1 LESKA
6 MTTLRPAAVAGTFY
20 PADAQDLR
28 DALAGHLASASL
40 FAAAEAERPPKLLV
54 VPHAGY
60 IYSGDVAAR
69 AYAPLA
75 RWRGH
80 VTRVVLLGPVHRV
93 PVRGLAAPTVSA
105 FQTPLGRVPLD
116 RVALASLDDL
126 RQVVW
131 TDLPHAPEHSLE
143 VQLPFLQTVLGDGF
157 TLVPL
162 AVGQA
167 RPSEVAEVLE
177 RLWGGDETLI
187 VISSDLSHFL
197 PYAEAQAR
205 DQATVQRILRFATDL
220 EGTEACGAA
229 PLNGALLA
237 AHRHGL
243 APRLLGM
250 RNSADIAGGDPRRVV
265 GYGAIAFDAV
275 AGPSSVATDAVLGH
289 ALVTAA
295 RQAIAGGLGLAHD
308 APPATGDHPALYR
321 LGATFVTLH
330 GAGGQLRGCVGRL
343 EATRALGEDVRA
355 NALAAAFADRRFAP
369 LRADE
374 WPGLRV
380 EVSLLDAPE
389 PLGVRHE
396 AEALAAL
403 RPGIDGVIFEW
414 RGARATLLPQV
425 WAQCPEPAQ
434 FLTALKRKAGL
445 PADFWALDVRLS
457 RYQVRCFGDAA
468 ACDDTDEITS

>member
-1 LESKA
+1 MVGLEDET
-6 MTTLRPAAVAGTFY
+6 MTMLRPAAQAGRFY
-20 PADAQDLR
+20 PADPEALR
-28 DALAGHLASASL
+28 DALAGHLASASPP
-40 FAAAEAERPPKLLV
+40 ADEADQPPKMLV

-60 IYSGDVAAR
+60 VYSGDVAGL

-75 RWRGH
+75 RWRER
-80 VTRVVLLGPVHRV
+80 VSRVVLLGPVHHV
-93 PVRGLAAPTVSA
+93 PVSGLAAPTVTA
-105 FQTPLGRVPLD
+105 FETPLGRVPLD
-116 RVALASLDDL
+116 RVALASLADL
-126 RQVVW
+126 RQVAW
-131 TDLPHAPEHSLE
+131 ADLPHGPEHSLE
-143 VQLPFLQTVLGDGF
+143 VQLPFLQSVLGEGF

-167 RPSEVAEVLE
+167 SPSEVAEVLE

-197 PYAEAQAR
+197 PYDQAQAR
-205 DQATVQRILRFATDL
+205 DRATVQRILRFATDL
-220 EGTEACGAA
+220 EATEACGAA

-237 AHRHGL
+237 ARRHGL
-243 APRLLGM
+243 VPRLLGM
-250 RNSADIAGGDPRRVV
+250 RNSADIPGGDRRRVV
-265 GYGAIAFDAV
+265 GYGAIAFDAAPVRPGV
-275 AGPSSVATDAVLGH
+275 AADELALGQ

-295 RQAIAGGLGLAHD
+295 RGAIAAALGLVHD
-308 APPATGDHPALYR
+308 AASEPDDHPALSR

-330 GAGGQLRGCVGRL
+330 GSEGQLRGCVGRL
-343 EATRALGEDVRA
+343 QATRALAEDVRA
-355 NALAAAFADRRFAP
+355 NALAAAFADTRFEP

-380 EVSLLDAPE
+380 EVSLLDPPE
-389 PLGVRHE
+389 PLDVRHE
-396 AEALAAL
+396 AEVLAAL

-414 RGARATLLPQV
+414 RSARATLLPQV

-457 RYQVRCFGDAA
+457 RYQVRCFSDRDGE
-468 ACDDTDEITS
+468 TIP